1 MSKLL
6 KNTAYYGI
14 VPAVPKVVSI
24 LLLPLLTMHLTS
36 VDYGIAGTIVAYT
49 TAIAAFSTLGCT
61 AFITSSFYHYGSHY
75 KIIWRQVYGFLQYWM
90 VLFAI
95 LQSVLLYFIIPEEA
109 IENRWLIIILAN
121 FNNVF
126 FGPSAI
132 LGAMYYR
139 LNQEPK
145 PVVFRSLACGLITVF
160 SNLIFIVYLESGY
173 MGWYISSF
181 LGTFCIN
188 ASYWYVLNHRLGLK
202 PSYILNLKAIKHVL
216 KVSLP
221 TIPHAYSTYLIN
233 GSNKF
238 VMDRANTPLSA
249 IGQFNFASEFM
260 SYFELFASAV
270 NSAISPMF
278 MEELKRGNILASHRI
293 FKQSLVFFSIAV
305 CGFII
310 WSREIF
316 LVMVRNEDLSSTYWI
331 ASILVAGFI
340 HRPLY
345 LAVTSAMFYYEKTAS
360 LMKISLTGGLIAFL
374 GYCMCI
380 PLWGIT
386 SAAIITYLSF
396 LAIGYFGYVLPSTR
410 KLYILPYKVW
420 NIFIALHALLVVAFF
435 IMQTPLYI
443 KVIFSISILI
453 LLNKIRNNL

>member
-14 VPAVPKVVSI
+14 VPAIPKVVSI
-24 LLLPLLTMHLTS
+24 ILLPLLTMHLTS

-49 TAIAAFSTLGCT
+49 SAIAAFSTLGCT

-90 VLFAI
+90 IVFAI
-95 LQSVLLYFIIPEEA
+95 FQSVLLYFIIPEEA
-109 IENRWLIIILAN
+109 IENRWKIIILAN

-126 FGPSAI
+126 FGPSSI

-139 LNQEPK
+139 LNQNPK
-145 PVVFRSLACGLITVF
+145 PLVFRSFASGLITVF
-160 SNLIFIVYLESGY
+160 SNLIFIVFLESGY

-202 PSYILNLKAIKHVL
+202 PTYLLNSKAIKHVL

-221 TIPHAYSTYLIN
+221 TIPHAYSAYLIN

-238 VMDRANTPLSA
+238 VMDLANTPLGT
-249 IGQFNFASEFM
+249 IGRFNFASEFM
-260 SYFELFASAV
+260 NYFELFASAV

-278 MEELKRGNILASHRI
+278 MEELKYGNIKTSHRI
-293 FKQSLVFFSIAV
+293 FKQSLLLFSIAV
-305 CGFII
+305 CGFIT

-316 LVMVRNEDLSSTYWI
+316 ILIVRNEDLSSTYWI
-331 ASILVAGFI
+331 ASILVAGYI
-340 HRPLY
+340 HRPIY

-374 GYCMCI
+374 GYCICI
-380 PLWGIT
+380 PIWGIT
-386 SAAIITYLSF
+386 SAAIITYFAF
-396 LAIGYFGYVLPSTR
+396 LAIGYLGYILPSTR
-410 KLYILPYKVW
+410 KLYILPYNTWK
-420 NIFIALHALLVVAFF
+420 IFLVLHFFLLVAFLL
-435 IMQTPLYI
+435 MQAPLYI
-443 KVIFSISILI
+443 KIIFSIAT
-453 LLNKIRNNL
+453 LLLFNKLKTKL